1 MTRTEPPSPIEV
13 AEAYFA
19 RVRARDL
26 SVVDLFHDDAELIGV
41 GKRKKGRAAIQEF
54 YSGVIERAGPTPT
67 IEGALLGDDERAV
80 AEIFIAFDNGA
91 KLRAVDIFVVDEGRI
106 RSVTY
111 FVCKERS
118 RKRDQD
124 S

>member
-118 RKRDQD
+118 
-124 S
+124 